1 MTQVCELSAA
11 LRQQWAML
19 QERINELTSAT
30 LEQPSTLEGWTVREL
45 IAHLTCSLGLIGR
58 CEVLGPPALDAGVS
72 PQTLSLG
79 DYLGS
84 YSPDSA
90 SIAAH
95 GRREAQRLGSDIA
108 EAVHAE
114 MDQALAHLPQIEAG
128 GDHGLIRTTRG
139 VLTARDFLL
148 TRVIEAVV
156 HTYDLA
162 PALPPPPPVDPHAL
176 HWAAQ
181 GLLSVLNERLGCH
194 LIADHPELWVKVA
207 SGRLEWSAVAAKE
220 PLRPEYLS
228 DGIPDLESSLPLL

>member
-1 MTQVCELSAA
+1 PLHAGGRNHGPVPRRQALTPSRPFHPRTPAHSNRTRPRTPHARRSHPTTRAPPSAGPATGATGRRSASTHHPRARCCGVGDDEHMTQVCELSAA

-72 PQTLSLG
+72 PQALSLG

-114 MDQALAHLPQIEAG
+114 MDQALAHLPQI
-128 GDHGLIRTTRG
+128 
-139 VLTARDFLL
+139 
-148 TRVIEAVV
+148 
-156 HTYDLA
+156 
-162 PALPPPPPVDPHAL
+162 
-176 HWAAQ
+176 
-181 GLLSVLNERLGCH
+181 
-194 LIADHPELWVKVA
+194 
-207 SGRLEWSAVAAKE
+207 
-220 PLRPEYLS
+220 
-228 DGIPDLESSLPLL
+228 